1 MEDFKEAAKKA
12 GKIILR
18 TVTTLLFPIIVI
30 ICVIL
35 VLVSAFVYFITID
48 DGTYKE
54 DDWSNAPYGASAFS
68 NETTISSDGSI
79 STSMTPQEL
88 WDKLIENGSSVADYL
103 DSPEEL
109 AKLVKAEMITKY
121 PDTRPNPDED
131 INWDDVINGDSI
143 QGIIKFKRADTD
155 GNKSTMTYVDPATFQ
170 GYIDEY
176 NSTGS
181 ESAKQAAL
189 SHFTLRQTAASTSSG
204 NGGAIA
210 AGEGVMTDISQRLI
224 DAANNTAWPGAGLCA
239 GWVYDVYDT
248 AGIAPCRHYSAYES
262 YKHHCISTDMSAI
275 PIGASVY
282 GTGSG
287 SSGPYGHIG
296 IYIGDGKVIDSQ
308 NGGIIVS
315 TMEEWLSWQVDV
327 LDGKQGWLGWGWEDN
342 NRTRGT
348 TDDPNVSQSDGSASE
363 EQEKEN
369 EENADENG
377 NVGVATEIPVTG
389 DGYDSEYTSSAG
401 ITYKQFKQYKGTY
414 AGNAYWDG
422 TITSSGCGPTS
433 IAILLSGLTDL
444 NYTPANTA
452 AELN

>member
-30 ICVIL
+30 ICIIL

-54 DDWSNAPYGASAFS
+54 DDWSNVPYGASAFS

-181 ESAKQAAL
+181 EEAKQAAL

-210 AGEGVMTDISQRLI
+210 AGDGVMTDVSQAII
-224 DAANNTAWPGAGLCA
+224 DATNNTPWPGAQWCA
-239 GWVYDVYDT
+239 RWVNDVYDN
-248 AGIAPCRHYSAYES
+248 AGVGACRHVSAYES

-275 PIGASVY
+275 PIGAAVY

-287 SSGPYGHIG
+287 QSGPYGHIG
-296 IYIGDGKVIDSQ
+296 IYIGGRS
-308 NGGIIVS
+308 G
-315 TMEEWLSWQVDV
+315 
-327 LDGKQGWLGWGWEDN
+327 
-342 NRTRGT
+342 NR
-348 TDDPNVSQSDGSASE
+348 
-363 EQEKEN
+363 
-369 EENADENG
+369 
-377 NVGVATEIPVTG
+377 
-389 DGYDSEYTSSAG
+389 
-401 ITYKQFKQYKGTY
+401 
-414 AGNAYWDG
+414 
-422 TITSSGCGPTS
+422 
-433 IAILLSGLTDL
+433 
-444 NYTPANTA
+444 
-452 AELN
+452 